1 MTAFRPQPTSVRA
14 RAAVLAVAT
23 ASAVGLAPSAP
34 AAHTAGVSVFW
45 QRLAQCETAG
55 RWNWGKYAHSAR
67 RREAEGTTFEGGLGF
82 YASTWR
88 EWANAVHE
96 LGRYPHAWMAPP
108 VVQVKVAAYG
118 LRRGGYWGCLHR

>member
-1 MTAFRPQPTSVRA
+1 MTASCPQPTSVRA
-14 RAAVLAVAT
+14 RAAVVAVAAAAT
-23 ASAVGLAPSAP
+23 VGLAPSAS
-34 AAHTAGVSVFW
+34 AVHTAGVSVFW

-55 RWNWGKYAHSAR
+55 RWNWGKYAHSPR
-67 RREAEGTTFEGGLGF
+67 RRASEGTTFEGGLGF
-82 YASTWR
+82 YVSTWR
-88 EWANAVHE
+88 QWAKSVHV